1 MKSERIVSQ
10 KLIDE
15 LFGGTHSH
23 SQVVYP
29 LRAVYMLTSRPA
41 TGSQQPAASSQQPA
55 ASSQQPAASSQQPAV
70 SSQQPAAGSR
80 QSAVSVL
87 SSPVQVLISV
97 PKKRFRHAVDRNRV
111 KRQVREAYRHH
122 KAILIE
128 KMACAVCSHSPL
140 GIVSVRGGFPAS
152 EGAPSLAI
160 AFIWLSD
167 QMLPSS
173 EVDARIQKLLE
184 RIAAHL

>member
-29 LRAVYMLTSRPA
+29 LRAVYMLTSHPA

-55 ASSQQPAASSQQPAV
+55 A
-70 SSQQPAAGSR
+70 GSR

-87 SSPVQVLISV
+87 FSPVQVLISV

>member
-41 TGSQQPAASSQQPA
+41 TGSQQPAA
-55 ASSQQPAASSQQPAV
+55 